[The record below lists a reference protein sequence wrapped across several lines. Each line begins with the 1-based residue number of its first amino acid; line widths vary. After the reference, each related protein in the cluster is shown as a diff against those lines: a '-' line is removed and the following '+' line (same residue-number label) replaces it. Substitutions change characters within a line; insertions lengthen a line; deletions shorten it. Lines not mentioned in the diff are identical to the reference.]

1 MINLQSDGITPI
13 TDSFKTAITGDNRQF
28 LARLMLNGEELD
40 CSIKRVTVT
49 KGSCATQDEFT
60 VGTVIGSTLNAEL
73 IGLTTGVKGRELRL
87 DIGLDVGNG
96 YEWVSLG
103 YFQVT
108 ESNKTAYTTSL
119 TGYGR
124 TVSKTGGTF
133 NAPATPTLVAIANS
147 ITASIGVDVV
157 FDESINTSLVAGG
170 SLEGESNYGALQV
183 LANCAGGYAVDTW
196 DGKIQIK
203 QFKSAV
209 THSVDAGMMLELPEV
224 EEDEFEVTGVK
235 VVARE
240 ETDEEAGI
248 AYEQG
253 VVNLITSNPYET
265 QLMFNFNAT
274 SIIGYKYRPAEIGLS
289 MGDPRIEGSDVL
301 AVNDVN
307 GNVYTVPCH
316 QVTHTYDGGFS
327 THIIAVKA
335 TPQDLDIGSY
345 TPITRQLDVINASAI
360 NAQLSADSAK
370 QSAIDAK
377 QSADQASASASTA
390 LTKAQEAVA
399 SADSAER
406 LAGEA
411 KADADTANRSANTA
425 LTQLSV
431 VEDVVDT
438 LNWITEHGTY
448 SATADTTVQAGKV
461 YYTRTGT
468 GTERD
473 PYVYTAVVDPTGNP
487 QAQGWYELTIDE
499 AVSNYVNTHLSL
511 TNDGLWVLGRT
522 TGADQDY
529 KVLLAPDGMK
539 VYDAD
544 GNLISTF
551 GDSITFSSD
560 KAQYIGGDS
569 AYIVFNPTNGSLNI
583 GGSVLFNGNL
593 PLSDLLAQLE
603 TLYTFDIESAVES
616 SIATL
621 EAHLWS
627 GTVDMRSS
635 YPPKAFH
642 WILRSEAGDRT
653 LGTGYTWVQNMNE
666 IGYASSIICQFKI
679 TEDYALI
686 TEDGEYIRTQAGDRI
701 TVTQAIQTFS
711 REVSLYE
718 KDALKNGI
726 DKARGGLGGYVYI
739 KPNEAGFPEE
749 ILIMDSP
756 DITQAVNVWRWNKDG
771 LMHSSNGYT
780 GTYSDIA
787 ITQDGK
793 INASL
798 ITAGTMVADRIRG
811 GILTIGGVSGSAINV
826 YDSDNVQIQRMYRNG
841 LLTIAETAQSSSSY
855 TDKYFAS
862 LLSAKGISF
871 YLFDSRNFEPNI
883 YRDNIASISANVIQL
898 DLNSDNKPILGIRTE
913 GNASVLLSS
922 GSSFLR
928 LFTTSITE
936 YHSGQPCDLYLK
948 GDTVVY
954 GDTFIQGNLAVSGT
968 KPRAVTT
975 CNYDKRLLYA
985 YETPT
990 PLFGDVGEAVIDADG
1005 YCYVDIDDIFSET
1018 IAGQV
1023 EYQVF
1028 LQKEG
1033 AGDCWVADKQR
1044 RYFAIQGTPNLKV
1057 AWELKAKQRDYE
1069 TTRIEL
1075 ANTNLDEYER
1085 IKEDGDLIDSYITE
1099 QEELLYGNN

>member
-147 ITASIGVDVV
+147 ITANIGVDVI

-183 LANCAGGYAVDTW
+183 LASCAGGYAVDTW

-235 VVARE
+235 VVVRE

-289 MGDPRIEGSDVL
+289 VGDPRIEGSDVL

-411 KADADTANRSANTA
+411 KANADTANRSANTA

-448 SATADTTVQAGKV
+448 SATTDTTVQAGKV

-468 GTERD
+468 GTEQD

-666 IGYASSIICQFKI
+666 VGYASSIICQFKI

-686 TEDGEYIRTQAGDRI
+686 TEDGKYIRTQAGDRI
-701 TVTQAIQTFS
+701 TVKQAIQTFS

-771 LMHSSNGYT
+771 LAHSSDGY
-780 GTYSDIA
+780 GGSYSDVA

-798 ITAGTMVADRIRG
+798 ITAGTLSVG
-811 GILTIGGVSGSAINV
+811 GTNDFAINLL
-826 YDSDNVQIQRMYRNG
+826 DSSN
-841 LLTIAETAQSSSSY
+841 
-855 TDKYFAS
+855 
-862 LLSAKGISF
+862 
-871 YLFDSRNFEPNI
+871 
-883 YRDNIASISANVIQL
+883 
-898 DLNSDNKPILGIRTE
+898 
-913 GNASVLLSS
+913 VLLSRMGKRGSVSISTTPYTIDGEPRYVATQMGTGVINLYVLNTRDFDLAGLSTEANAKLSLTQHAIGPAYSLHTPVAILSNSDGAVSLRSAVASFTLTAETRTVGSNEYEIYAMGDCYWS
-922 GSSFLR
+922 GNLR
-928 LFTTSITE
+928 L
-936 YHSGQPCDLYLK
+936 SGDLSVA
-948 GDTVVY
+948 G
-954 GDTFIQGNLAVSGT
+954 A
-968 KPRAVTT
+968 KPRLVKTKSYGERL
-975 CNYDKRLLYA
+975 NYC

-1044 RYFAIQGTPNLKV
+1044 RYFVIQGTPNLKV